1 MKNKYIISI
10 DLGGTNLRI
19 ALVDE
24 NLLIKDRFV
33 LCTPVFSTKES
44 LISAVVS
51 SINKI
56 ISKNN
61 LNKKD
66 ILGIGLGLPGP
77 IDYKNGIVHY
87 FPNIPGWKNVF
98 LKDKLQAK
106 LGIKTFVDND
116 ANVMAL
122 AESRVGAAR
131 GMKHIVCL
139 TLGTGV
145 GGGLILN
152 GELFRAATN
161 ATGELGHVPVNQA
174 GPKCN
179 CGGIACL
186 EAYIGNKRIMQQAEK
201 IFRKKI
207 TLEQLSALAGQGNR
221 NAIKIW
227 KDAGDI
233 LGVALSGVI
242 NLLSP
247 DCIVIGGGVANAGK
261 VLFDQVKETI
271 LKRAMTVQAK
281 HVKIYKAALGDDAGL
296 IGAAILVREG
306 VNE

>member
-19 ALVDE
+19 ALVDKD
-24 NLLIKDRFV
+24 LQIKDRFV
-33 LCTPVFSTKES
+33 LCTPVFTTKQS

-56 ISKNN
+56 ISTNHLTKS
-61 LNKKD
+61 D
-66 ILGIGLGLPGP
+66 VLGIGLGLPGP
-77 IDYKNGIVHY
+77 IDYKNGIVHF
-87 FPNIPGWKNVF
+87 FPNIPGWKNVL
-98 LKDKLQAK
+98 LKDNLETK
-106 LGIKTFVDND
+106 LGIKVFVDND
-116 ANVMAL
+116 AKVMTL
-122 AESRVGAAR
+122 AESRIGAAR
-131 GMKHIVCL
+131 GAKHVVCV

-145 GGGLILN
+145 GGGLILD
-152 GELFRAATN
+152 GKLFRASTN
-161 ATGELGHVPVNQA
+161 ATGELGHIPINET

-186 EAYIGNKRIMQQAEK
+186 EAYIGNKRILQQAEK
-201 IFRKKI
+201 IFKKKI
-207 TLEQLSALAGQGNR
+207 TLEQLSALARKGNL

-227 KDAGDI
+227 KDVGRI
-233 LGVALSGVI
+233 LGVALSGVV

-261 VLFDQVKETI
+261 VLFDQVRETI
-271 LKRAMTVQAK
+271 LERAMSVQAK
-281 HVKIYKAALGDDAGL
+281 HVKIYKAALGKDAGL

-306 VNE
+306 V